1 MINQI
6 FKNTFVYNYFSIL
19 LNSDKRFPQ
28 SIIFEGFD
36 TIMQYFFS
44 LELARIL
51 NCTGDKTPSCSCTNC
66 NWIRENRHP
75 AVVNVTPVDFK
86 EDGTKTVISVKQ
98 IEKVTS
104 LILETSDYH
113 RFFIFS
119 NAKTSKIQENEQK
132 QLSKYL
138 NAGFKINKEDWLPAP
153 INKKILQEEAS
164 NALLKSTEEAPNKV
178 TFIFLANS
186 REDIISTIVS
196 RSLVFKT
203 PVSIEKS
210 QINISSFFQNY
221 PDLPIS
227 DAMKTSTEI
236 LSYIEENGLSHIEF
250 LDSAEEFF
258 VNLLR
263 QNAKNN
269 QIFNL
274 ISSDI
279 KKVQLAKKHLAAT
292 ITPNN
297 TFENLFISIS
307 NEGRNL

>member
-19 LNSDKRFPQ
+19 LNSNKRFPQ

-51 NCTGDKTPSCSCTNC
+51 NCTGDKTPGCNCTNC

-119 NAKTSKIQENEQK
+119 NVKTSKIQEK
-132 QLSKYL
+132 QPSKYL

-178 TFIFLANS
+178 TFVFLANS

-210 QINISSFFQNY
+210 QINISSFFKNY

-227 DAMKTSTEI
+227 DAMKTFTEI

-250 LDSAEEFF
+250 LDVVEEFF

-297 TFENLFISIS
+297 AFENLFISIS

>member
-104 LILETSDYH
+104 LILEASDYH

-210 QINISSFFQNY
+210 QINISSFFKNY

>member
-19 LNSDKRFPQ
+19 LNSNKRFPQ
-28 SIIFEGFD
+28 SIIFDGFD

-104 LILETSDYH
+104 LILEASDYH

-178 TFIFLANS
+178 TFVFLANS

-210 QINISSFFQNY
+210 QINISSFFKNY

-236 LSYIEENGLSHIEF
+236 LSYIEENCLSHIEF

>member
-19 LNSDKRFPQ
+19 LNSNKRFPQ

-178 TFIFLANS
+178 TFVFLANS

-210 QINISSFFQNY
+210 QINISSFFKNY

-297 TFENLFISIS
+297 AFENLFISIS

>member
-19 LNSDKRFPQ
+19 LNSNKRFPQ

-75 AVVNVTPVDFK
+75 AVANVTPVDFK

-119 NAKTSKIQENEQK
+119 NVKTSKIQENEQK

-178 TFIFLANS
+178 TFVFLANS

-210 QINISSFFQNY
+210 QINISSFFKNY

-297 TFENLFISIS
+297 AFENLFISIS

>member
-19 LNSDKRFPQ
+19 LNSNKRFPQ
-28 SIIFEGFD
+28 SIVFEGFD

-178 TFIFLANS
+178 TFVFLANS

-203 PVSIEKS
+203 PVSIKKS
-210 QINISSFFQNY
+210 QINISSFFKNY

>member
-6 FKNTFVYNYFSIL
+6 FKNTFVYNYFSIF
-19 LNSDKRFPQ
+19 LNSNKRFPQ

-104 LILETSDYH
+104 LILEASDYH
-113 RFFIFS
+113 RFFIFFFFI
-119 NAKTSKIQENEQK
+119 TSKIQENEQK

-178 TFIFLANS
+178 TFVFLANS

-210 QINISSFFQNY
+210 QINISSFFKNY

>member
-19 LNSDKRFPQ
+19 LNSNKRFPQ

-75 AVVNVTPVDFK
+75 SVVNVTPVDFK

-104 LILETSDYH
+104 LILEASDYH

-210 QINISSFFQNY
+210 QINISSFFKNY

-297 TFENLFISIS
+297 AFENLFISIS

>member
-19 LNSDKRFPQ
+19 LNSNKRFPQ

-104 LILETSDYH
+104 LIVEAYNYH

-178 TFIFLANS
+178 TFVFLANS

-210 QINISSFFQNY
+210 QINISSFFKNY

-236 LSYIEENGLSHIEF
+236 LSYIEENSLSHIEF

>member
-19 LNSDKRFPQ
+19 LNSNKRFPQ
-28 SIIFEGFD
+28 SIVFEGFD

-178 TFIFLANS
+178 TFVFLANS

-210 QINISSFFQNY
+210 QINISSFFKNY

-297 TFENLFISIS
+297 AFENLFISIS

>member
-6 FKNTFVYNYFSIL
+6 FNNTFVYNYFSIL

-28 SIIFEGFD
+28 SIVFEGFD

-210 QINISSFFQNY
+210 QINISSFFKNY

>member
-51 NCTGDKTPSCSCTNC
+51 NCTGDRTPSCSCTNC

-178 TFIFLANS
+178 TFVFLANS

-210 QINISSFFQNY
+210 QINISSFFKNY

>member
-104 LILETSDYH
+104 LILEASDYH

-178 TFIFLANS
+178 TFVFLANS

-210 QINISSFFQNY
+210 QINISSFFKNY

-250 LDSAEEFF
+250 LDVVEEFF

-297 TFENLFISIS
+297 AFENLFISIS

>member
-19 LNSDKRFPQ
+19 LNSNKRFPQ
-28 SIIFEGFD
+28 SIVFEGFD

-178 TFIFLANS
+178 TFVFLANS

-210 QINISSFFQNY
+210 QINISSFFKNY

>member
-19 LNSDKRFPQ
+19 LNSNKRFPQ

-178 TFIFLANS
+178 TFVFLANS

-210 QINISSFFQNY
+210 QINVSSFFKNY

-236 LSYIEENGLSHIEF
+236 LSYIEENGLSYIEF
-250 LDSAEEFF
+250 LDVVEEFF

>member
-19 LNSDKRFPQ
+19 LNSNKRFPQ
-28 SIIFEGFD
+28 SIVFEGFD

-51 NCTGDKTPSCSCTNC
+51 NCTGDKTLSCSCTNC

-104 LILETSDYH
+104 LILEASDYH

-210 QINISSFFQNY
+210 QINVSSFFKNY

-297 TFENLFISIS
+297 AFENLFISIS

>member
-6 FKNTFVYNYFSIL
+6 FKNTFVYNYFSIR

-104 LILETSDYH
+104 LILEASDYH

-178 TFIFLANS
+178 TFVFLANS

-210 QINISSFFQNY
+210 QINISSFFKNY

-297 TFENLFISIS
+297 AFENLFISIS

>member
-19 LNSDKRFPQ
+19 LNSNKRFPQ
-28 SIIFEGFD
+28 SIVFEGFD

-178 TFIFLANS
+178 TFVFLANS

-210 QINISSFFQNY
+210 QINVSSFFKNY

>member
-19 LNSDKRFPQ
+19 LNSNKRFPQ

-138 NAGFKINKEDWLPAP
+138 NTGFKINKEDWLPAP

-178 TFIFLANS
+178 TFVFLANS

-210 QINISSFFQNY
+210 QINISSFFKNY

>member
-6 FKNTFVYNYFSIL
+6 FNNTFVYNYFSIL

-104 LILETSDYH
+104 LILEASDYH

-210 QINISSFFQNY
+210 QINISSFFKNY

>member
-19 LNSDKRFPQ
+19 LNSNKRFPQ
-28 SIIFEGFD
+28 SIVFEGFD

-51 NCTGDKTPSCSCTNC
+51 NCAGDKTPGCSCTNC

-104 LILETSDYH
+104 LILEASDYH

-210 QINISSFFQNY
+210 QINVSSFFKNY

>member
-19 LNSDKRFPQ
+19 LNSNKRFPQ

-104 LILETSDYH
+104 LILEASDYH

-178 TFIFLANS
+178 TFVFLANS

-210 QINISSFFQNY
+210 QINISSFFKNY
-221 PDLPIS
+221 PNLPIS

>member
-19 LNSDKRFPQ
+19 LNSNKRFPQ

-104 LILETSDYH
+104 LILEASNYH

-119 NAKTSKIQENEQK
+119 NVKTSKIQENEQK

-178 TFIFLANS
+178 TFVFLANS

-210 QINISSFFQNY
+210 QINISSFFKNY

-236 LSYIEENGLSHIEF
+236 LSYIEENSLSHIEF

>member
-19 LNSDKRFPQ
+19 LNPDKRFPQ

-104 LILETSDYH
+104 LILEASDYH

-178 TFIFLANS
+178 TFVFLANS

-210 QINISSFFQNY
+210 QINISSFFKNY

-297 TFENLFISIS
+297 AFENLFISIS

>member
-19 LNSDKRFPQ
+19 LNSNKRFPQ
-28 SIIFEGFD
+28 SIVFEGFD

-51 NCTGDKTPSCSCTNC
+51 NCTGDKTPGCNCTNC

-132 QLSKYL
+132 HLSKYL

-178 TFIFLANS
+178 TFVFLANS

-210 QINISSFFQNY
+210 QINVSSFFKNY

>member
-19 LNSDKRFPQ
+19 LNSNKRFPQ

-178 TFIFLANS
+178 TFVFLANS

-210 QINISSFFQNY
+210 QINVSSFFKNY

>member
-19 LNSDKRFPQ
+19 LNSNKRFPQ

-119 NAKTSKIQENEQK
+119 NVKTSKIQENEQK

-178 TFIFLANS
+178 TFVFLANS

-210 QINISSFFQNY
+210 QINVSSFFKNY

>member
-19 LNSDKRFPQ
+19 LNSNKRFPQ

-178 TFIFLANS
+178 TFVFLANC

-210 QINISSFFQNY
+210 QINISSFFKNY

-297 TFENLFISIS
+297 AFENLFISIS

>member
-19 LNSDKRFPQ
+19 LNSNKRFPQ

-51 NCTGDKTPSCSCTNC
+51 NCTGDKTPGCNCTNC

-104 LILETSDYH
+104 LILEASDYH

-178 TFIFLANS
+178 TFVFLANS

-210 QINISSFFQNY
+210 QINISSFFKNY

>member
-19 LNSDKRFPQ
+19 LNSNKRFPQ

-178 TFIFLANS
+178 TFVFLANS

-210 QINISSFFQNY
+210 QINISSFFKNY

>member
-19 LNSDKRFPQ
+19 LNSNKRFPQ

-51 NCTGDKTPSCSCTNC
+51 NCTGDKTLSCSCTNC

-104 LILETSDYH
+104 LILEASDYH

-210 QINISSFFQNY
+210 QINVSSFFKNY

>member
-19 LNSDKRFPQ
+19 LNSNKRFPQ

-178 TFIFLANS
+178 TFVFLANS

-210 QINISSFFQNY
+210 QINISSFFKNY

-227 DAMKTSTEI
+227 DAMKTFTEI

-297 TFENLFISIS
+297 AFENLFISIS

>member
-19 LNSDKRFPQ
+19 LNSNKRFPQ

-119 NAKTSKIQENEQK
+119 NVKTSKIQENEQK

-178 TFIFLANS
+178 TFVFLANS

-210 QINISSFFQNY
+210 QINVSSFFKNY

-250 LDSAEEFF
+250 LDVVEEFF

-297 TFENLFISIS
+297 AFENLFISIS

>member
-19 LNSDKRFPQ
+19 LNSNKRFPQ

-51 NCTGDKTPSCSCTNC
+51 NCTGDKTPGCNCTNC

-178 TFIFLANS
+178 TFVFLANC

-210 QINISSFFQNY
+210 QINISSFFKNY

-297 TFENLFISIS
+297 AFENLFISIS

>member
-19 LNSDKRFPQ
+19 LNSNKRFPQ

-104 LILETSDYH
+104 LILEASDYH

-210 QINISSFFQNY
+210 QINVSSFFKNY

>member
-6 FKNTFVYNYFSIL
+6 FNNTFVYNYFSIL
-19 LNSDKRFPQ
+19 LNSNKRFPQ

-104 LILETSDYH
+104 LILEASDYH

-178 TFIFLANS
+178 TFVFLANS

-210 QINISSFFQNY
+210 QINVSSFFKNY